1 MNPPPTLIESWLP
14 FEAIGAE
21 SQRERGASS
30 ALPPLYFLHVW
41 WARRPLTV
49 SRAAVL
55 AGLLPDFRSLGDFGS
70 LDLRQ
75 KFPTEEA
82 YRAWFTRLLG
92 ILGDPVTGRKLL
104 ARARQVGKKIPNPY
118 EHGRAF
124 TYNPPAEELETM
136 LDLLEQAWGTREITV
151 MDPMA
156 GGGSIPFE
164 ALRYGFTV
172 LAGELNPVAA
182 VILKATLDY
191 PARFGPALAD
201 DIRRWGKRWYEL
213 VKPRLEPYFT
223 PLPPGAEGAAYLW
236 ARTVA
241 CPTTGKLVPL
251 SPNWWLSK
259 GSDLVAVR
267 LLTNPAWDEPRF
279 EIVRGSPLSLPGR
292 GAGGEGWTFDPDEG
306 TVSRGVGRSPW
317 TGEAIDGDYIKR
329 EAQAG
334 RMGQMLYAV
343 AVKKPGGF
351 DFRPHTEEDL
361 AAVRRAEAALAENLP
376 RWEAAGLVPRE
387 PFPGGNDPRPLLY
400 GMPTWADFFSPRQ
413 LLSLVT
419 FLGALREVGAEMR
432 REMDEERAEAVE
444 TYLAFAL
451 NKCPNYSSRMSV
463 WHPLRTSMA
472 NTFNRHDFSFAW
484 SHGEFDAAH
493 NLLPWAVSQIED
505 AYKGLAI
512 LTVSAQIPLW
522 GSDGGSPVERLQI
535 WQGSAT
541 DLSQV
546 ESCSVHHICVD
557 PPYYD
562 NVMYAELSDFFYVWL
577 KRSVGHLYPEFFRD
591 TLTNKD
597 DEAVANPARFKALA
611 SPSPASPLRLGGT
624 VGGRRGGQGVRDLAK
639 RDYERK
645 MAACFR
651 EMHRTLRDDGVLTVM
666 FTHKQVEA
674 WDTLATA
681 LIGAGFTIKAS
692 WPVHTESEHSLH
704 QAQKNAAASTILLV
718 CRKRADK
725 ETRGQGDRETISVS
739 PPHLV
744 SPSQVWWDDIKGRV
758 RQVARE
764 KAAEFAEQGVSGV
777 DLYISTFG
785 PVLSVISER
794 WPVLTSEVDEKTGQ
808 PKPLRP
814 ETALDLAREEVIAL
828 RKRGLLLGR
837 DIQFD
842 PVTDWYLMAWDAFKA
857 EEFPADEAR
866 KLAIALGLD
875 IEEDLVRRKRVIGKK
890 GSFVVLQQ
898 PKHRRRK
905 HLADPEAVVF
915 DTLLDAAHAAMLIY
929 HEDGPLACE
938 SFLKRTGLLTD
949 STFKACLQALLNAI
963 PRTQIKGRFVR
974 PEADLLERLR
984 MAFFEDLEVPV
995 EEEAGAVIQQLG
1007 LDI

>member
-1 MNPPPTLIESWLP
+1 MTWTT
-14 FEAIGAE
+14 AD
-21 SQRERGASS
+21 
-30 ALPPLYFLHVW
+30 V
-41 WARRPLTV
+41 
-49 SRAAVL
+49 
-55 AGLLPDFRSLGDFGS
+55 
-70 LDLRQ
+70 
-75 KFPTEEA
+75 
-82 YRAWFTRLLG
+82 
-92 ILGDPVTGRKLL
+92 
-104 ARARQVGKKIPNPY
+104 
-118 EHGRAF
+118 
-124 TYNPPAEELETM
+124 
-136 LDLLEQAWGTREITV
+136 TV

-172 LAGELNPVAA
+172 LAGELNPVAS

-191 PARFGPALAD
+191 PARFGHSLLD
-201 DIRRWGKRWYEL
+201 DIRKWGKVWARRVEQKLARYF
-213 VKPRLEPYFT
+213 PRQPNESIF
-223 PLPPGAEGAAYLW
+223 AYLW

-241 CPTTGKLVPL
+241 CPTTGKPVPL

-259 GSDLVAVR
+259 GSNPVAVR
-267 LLTNPAWDEPRF
+267 LLTDPSWDVPRF
-279 EIVRGSPLSLPGR
+279 EIVQLDSPSPRPRSGEGR
-292 GAGGEGWTFDPDEG
+292 GPGGGVRAFDPDEG

-343 AVKKPGGF
+343 AVKRPGGF
-351 DFRPHTEEDL
+351 DFRPPTEEDL
-361 AAVRRAEAALAENLP
+361 AAVRRAEAGLAENLP
-376 RWEAAGLVPRE
+376 RWEAAGLVPSEAIPEGLKTAE
-387 PFPGGNDPRPLLY
+387 PHRY
-400 GMPTWADFFSPRQ
+400 GMYRWADVFSPRQ

-419 FLGALREVGAEMR
+419 FLEALWEVGAEMR
-432 REMDEERAEAVE
+432 REMDEERAAAVE
-444 TYLAFAL
+444 TYMGIMMDKVAIYNARL
-451 NKCPNYSSRMSV
+451 SR
-463 WHPLRTSMA
+463 
-472 NTFNRHDFSFAW
+472 FNPDRGIRSIFDRHDFAFVW
-484 SHGEFDAAH
+484 SHAEFDASA
-493 NLLPWAVSQIED
+493 NLLPWCVDQIVD
-505 AYKGLAI
+505 SYKELAN
-512 LTVSAQIPLW
+512 LTRSVQLPLW
-522 GSDGGSPVERLQI
+522 GGDGGSPVERLQV

-546 ESCSVHHICVD
+546 KSGSVHHICVD

-577 KRSVGHLYPEFFRD
+577 KRSVGHLYPDFFRD

-597 DEAVANPARFKALA
+597 DEAVANPARFKAL
-611 SPSPASPLRLGGT
+611 SPGPSPK
-624 VGGRRGGQGVRDLAK
+624 VGRGGQGVRALAK

-651 EMHRTLRDDGVLTVM
+651 EMARALHNDGVLTVM

-704 QAQKNAAASTILLV
+704 QAKKNAAASTILLV

-725 ETRGQGDRETISVS
+725 ETRRQGDKETISVS

-744 SPSQVWWDDIKGRV
+744 SPSPVWWDDIKGRV

-764 KAAEFAEQGVSGV
+764 KAAEFAAQSVSGV

-837 DIQFD
+837 RLPSPASAGEGPGVGVQFD

-875 IEEDLVRRKRVIGKK
+875 IEQDLVRRKRVIGKR
-890 GSFVVLQQ
+890 GSFVVLLQ
-898 PKHRRRK
+898 PKQRRHK
-905 HLADPEAVVF
+905 GLADPEAVVF

-929 HEDGPLACE
+929 YEDGPLACE
-938 SFLKRTGLLTD
+938 AFLKRTALLTD

-963 PRTQIKGRFVR
+963 PRTQIKGKFVR
-974 PEADLLERLR
+974 PEADTLDRLR
-984 MAFFEDLEVPV
+984 LAFFEDLEVPV
-995 EEEAGAVIQQLG
+995 EEEPEVVEQLG
-1007 LDI
+1007 LFEAEKEPMKTSRVEESLA

>member
-1 MNPPPTLIESWLP
+1 MTNPPPTLIESWLP
-14 FEAIGAE
+14 FEAVGAE
-21 SQRERGASS
+21 SLRDAS
-30 ALPPLYFLHVW
+30 AARKPPLNRLHVW

-55 AGLLPDFRSLGDFGS
+55 AGLLPQWSEDWPAP
-70 LDLRQ
+70 LRQ

-82 YRAWFTRLLG
+82 YHAWFTRLLG
-92 ILGDPVTGRKLL
+92 ILGDPVAGRKLIQWANQRGIQL
-104 ARARQVGKKIPNPY
+104 KEHPY
-118 EHGRAF
+118 GGAPRAF
-124 TYNPPAEELETM
+124 TVNPSQEDLETM
-136 LDLLEQAWGTREITV
+136 LDLLEHTWGTREITV

-172 LAGELNPVAA
+172 LAGELNPVAS

-191 PARFGPALAD
+191 PARFGLSLVD
-201 DIRRWGKRWYEL
+201 DIRKWGKVWAERVEKKL
-213 VKPRLEPYFT
+213 APYF
-223 PLPPGAEGAAYLW
+223 PRQPGESIFAYLW

-241 CPTTGKLVPL
+241 CPTTGKPVPL

-259 GSDLVAVR
+259 KGDPVAVR
-267 LLTNPAWDEPRF
+267 LLTDPAWDEPRF
-279 EIVRGSPLSLPGR
+279 EIVRGD
-292 GAGGEGWTFDPDEG
+292 AIDFDPDEG

-317 TGEAIDGDYIKR
+317 TGEAVDGDYIKR

-334 RMGQMLYAV
+334 RMGHMLYAV
-343 AVKKPGGF
+343 AVKRPGGF
-351 DFRPHTEEDL
+351 DFRPPAEEDL
-361 AAVRRAEAALAENLP
+361 TAVRRAETALVENLP
-376 RWEAAGLVPRE
+376 QWEAAGLVPSE
-387 PFPGGNDPRPLLY
+387 PIPEGLKTAEPHRY
-400 GMPTWADFFSPRQ
+400 GMVRWADVFSPRQ
-413 LLSLVT
+413 LLSLLT
-419 FLGALREVGAEMR
+419 FLEVLREVDAELR
-432 REMDEERAEAVE
+432 REMDEARTAAVE
-444 TYLAFAL
+444 TYMGVMMDKVAIYNARL
-451 NKCPNYSSRMSV
+451 CR
-463 WHPLRTSMA
+463 
-472 NTFNRHDFSFAW
+472 FNPDRGIRSIFDRHDFAFVW
-484 SHGEFDAAH
+484 SHAEFDASA
-493 NLLPWAVSQIED
+493 NLLPWAVAQIED
-505 AYKGLAI
+505 AYKDLAK
-512 LTVSAQIPLW
+512 LTASAQLPLW
-522 GSDGGSPVERLQI
+522 GSDSDSPVARLQV

-541 DLSQV
+541 DLGQV
-546 ESCSVHHICVD
+546 ESGSVHHLCVD

-577 KRSVGHLYPEFFRD
+577 KRSVGHLYPDFFRD

-597 DEAVANPARFKALA
+597 EEAVANPARFED
-611 SPSPASPLRLGGT
+611 LG
-624 VGGRRGGQGVRDLAK
+624 RKKKDLAK

-645 MAACFR
+645 MAAAFR
-651 EMHRTLRDDGVLTVM
+651 EMGRVLRDDGVLTVM

-718 CRKRADK
+718 CRKR
-725 ETRGQGDRETISVS
+725 TPS
-739 PPHLV
+739 PTPPPLAGEGPGV
-744 SPSQVWWDDIKGRV
+744 GAVWWDDVKGQV

-764 KAAEFAEQGVSGV
+764 KAAQFADQGISGV

-837 DIQFD
+837 EIQFD

-857 EEFPADEAR
+857 EQFPADEAR

-875 IEEDLVRRKRVIGKK
+875 IEVDLVRRKRVISKK

-898 PKHRRRK
+898 PKQRRRSVLSVSK
-905 HLADPEAVVF
+905 GKGLANPEAIVF

-929 HEDGPLACE
+929 HEDGAPACE
-938 SFLKRTGLLTD
+938 AFLKRTGLLTD
-949 STFKACLQALLNAI
+949 GTFKACLQALLNAI
-963 PRTQIKGRFVR
+963 PRTQVKGQFVR
-974 PEADLLERLR
+974 PEAEVLDRLR
-984 MAFFEDLEVPV
+984 LAFFEELEVPV
-995 EEEAGAVIQQLG
+995 EEEPQAVVEQMEMAL
-1007 LDI
+1007 

>member
-1 MNPPPTLIESWLP
+1 MTNPPPTLIESWLP

-55 AGLLPDFRSLGDFGS
+55 AGLLPQWSEDWPAPLHK
-70 LDLRQ
+70 

-82 YRAWFTRLLG
+82 YHAWFTRLLG
-92 ILGDPVTGRKLL
+92 IRGDPVTGRKLIQWAKQRGIQL
-104 ARARQVGKKIPNPY
+104 REHPY
-118 EHGRAF
+118 GGAPRAF
-124 TYNPPAEELETM
+124 TVNPSQEDLKTM
-136 LDLLEQAWGTREITV
+136 LDLLEQTWGTREIAV
-151 MDPMA
+151 LDPMA

-172 LAGELNPVAA
+172 LASELNPVAS
-182 VILKATLDY
+182 VILKATLEY
-191 PARFGPALAD
+191 PARFGPSLVN
-201 DIRRWGKRWYEL
+201 DIRKWGRVWAERVEKKL
-213 VKPRLEPYFT
+213 SPYF
-223 PLPPGAEGAAYLW
+223 PRHPGESIFAYLW

-241 CPTTGKLVPL
+241 CPTTGKPVPL

-259 GSDLVAVR
+259 KGDPVAMR
-267 LLTNPAWDEPRF
+267 LLTDPAWDEPRF
-279 EIVRGSPLSLPGR
+279 EIVRGDALD
-292 GAGGEGWTFDPDEG
+292 FDPDEG

-334 RMGQMLYAV
+334 RMGHVLYAM
-343 AVKKPGGF
+343 AVKRPGGF
-351 DFRPHTEEDL
+351 DFRLPTREDL
-361 AAVRRAEAALAENLP
+361 AAIHRAEAALARNLP
-376 RWEAAGLVPRE
+376 RWEAAGLVPSE
-387 PFPGGNDPRPLLY
+387 PIPEGLKTAEPHRY
-400 GMPTWADFFSPRQ
+400 GMYRWADVFSPRQ

-419 FLGALREVGAEMR
+419 FLEALRELGAEIR
-432 REMDEERAEAVE
+432 REMNEARAAAVE
-444 TYLAFAL
+444 TYLAFAFEKSFDR
-451 NKCPNYSSRMSV
+451 NSRQCIWIPQRNVLS
-463 WHPLRTSMA
+463 HSFL
-472 NTFNRHDFSFAW
+472 RHDFSFKW
-484 SHGEFDAAH
+484 SHGEFDASA
-493 NLLPWAVSQIED
+493 NLLPWAMSQIED
-505 AYKGLAI
+505 AYKGLAE
-512 LTVSAQIPLW
+512 LTTSAQLPLW
-522 GSDGGSPVERLQI
+522 GSDGSPPVERLQI
-535 WQGSAT
+535 WQGSAA
-541 DLSQV
+541 DLGQV
-546 ESCSVHHICVD
+546 ESSSVYLICVD

-562 NVMYAELSDFFYVWL
+562 NVMYAELSDFYYVWL
-577 KRSVGHLYPEFFRD
+577 KRSVGHLYSGFFRD
-591 TLTNKD
+591 QLTNKD
-597 DEAVANPARFKALA
+597 EETVANPARFA
-611 SPSPASPLRLGGT
+611 SLG
-624 VGGRRGGQGVRDLAK
+624 RKKKDLA
-639 RDYERK
+639 RQDYERK

-651 EMHRTLRDDGVLTVM
+651 EMYRVLRDDGTLAVM

-681 LIGAGFTIKAS
+681 LIGAGFAIKAS
-692 WPVHTESEHSLH
+692 WPVHTEYERGLH
-704 QAQKNAAASTILLV
+704 QNKRNAASSTILLV

-725 ETRGQGDRETISVS
+725 ETGEQ
-739 PPHLV
+739 
-744 SPSQVWWDDIKGRV
+744 WWDDIKGRV

-764 KAAEFAEQGVSGV
+764 KAAQFADQGISGV

-794 WPVLTSEVDEKTGQ
+794 WPVLTSEVDERTGQ

-837 DIQFD
+837 EIQFD

-857 EEFPADEAR
+857 EQFPADEAR

-898 PKHRRRK
+898 PTQRRRK
-905 HLADPEAVVF
+905 GLADPEAIVF

-929 HEDGPLACE
+929 QEDGALACE
-938 SFLKRTGLLTD
+938 AFLKRTGLLTD
-949 STFKACLQALLNAI
+949 GTFKACLQALLNAI
-963 PRTQIKGRFVR
+963 PRTQVKGQFVR
-974 PEADLLERLR
+974 PEAEILDRLR
-984 MAFFEDLEVPV
+984 LAFFEDLEVPV
-995 EEEAGAVIQQLG
+995 EEEPVAVVEQMR
-1007 LDI
+1007 LDL